1 MCKGTT
7 LHRVLESALT
17 RNGSRWFRFVLGIL
31 KNEADAEEALQ
42 EAFRRVLSRNRSFPS
57 EEQARMYLARAVGNT
72 AYEMYNS
79 RKRERGRT
87 LGILESAIPCDVA
100 CSPDNRL
107 EQKEEERKRRAL
119 LDLLHDGL
127 KQLPLKYEE
136 ALKMTILE
144 SGGASL
150 RQVGLENNIPYS
162 TLRHRHRQGLIQMRK
177 FLEKASK
184 VRTSNVERL
193 KTG

>member
-1 MCKGTT
+1 MQTDICEGLT
-7 LHRVLESALT
+7 LQGALESALI
-17 RNGSRWFRFVLGIL
+17 RNRVRWFRFVLGIL

-42 EAFRRVLSRNRSFPS
+42 EAFRRVLARNRSFPS
-57 EEQARMYLARAVGNT
+57 ADQARKYLARAVGNT

-79 RKRERGRT
+79 RKRERART
-87 LGILESAIPCDVA
+87 LGILESIIPCDDKA
-100 CSPDNRL
+100 NPDLRL
-107 EQKEEERKRRAL
+107 VQKEEDRRRGVMLGL
-119 LDLLHDGL
+119 LRDGL
-127 KQLPLKYEE
+127 KQLPMKYEE
-136 ALKMTILE
+136 ALKMTVLE

-184 VRTSNVERL
+184 V
-193 KTG
+193 